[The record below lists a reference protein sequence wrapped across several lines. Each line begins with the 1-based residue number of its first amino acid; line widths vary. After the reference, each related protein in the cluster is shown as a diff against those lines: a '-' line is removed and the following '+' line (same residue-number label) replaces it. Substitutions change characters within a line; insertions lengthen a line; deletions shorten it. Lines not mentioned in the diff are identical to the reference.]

1 MRPDD
6 PDAGYLW
13 DMLDAARTVWEFASN
28 TSLEQYMTNRSAY
41 EIPLGS

>member
-13 DMLDAARTVWEFASN
+13 DMLDAARTVREFASN
-28 TSLEQYMTNRSAY
+28 TSSEQYMTNGPAY
-41 EIPLGS
+41 GIPLAS